1 MTIFNMPTI
10 FAAGVAVLA
19 SLPMAASAVTVF
31 ETDIMVNQDYTV
43 IGRVMPNETTEFKF
57 NVKDDLQ
64 ILDIAIAGTGTN
76 GSSDVSN
83 VTFTRDNPVLA
94 AQGFAFTIGSGLP
107 NSSGAGNSIVAGAS
121 YMDGEAF
128 TISFFDGI
136 DDVVGL
142 TLSFST
148 FAPDTIAPVP
158 LPAAGGM
165 LLLGLAGLGAIS
177 RRKGKAA

>member
-1 MTIFNMPTI
+1 MTVMTKSAF
-10 FAAGVAVLA
+10 FAGIAVLA

-31 ETDIMVNQDYTV
+31 ETDVMVDQDYTV
-43 IGRVMPNETTEFKF
+43 VGRVTPGDTTEFTF
-57 NVKDDLQ
+57 NIMDDLQ
-64 ILDIAIAGTGTN
+64 ILDVAIAGTGTN

-83 VTFTRDNPVLA
+83 VTFSRDNPVLA
-94 AQGFAFTIGSGLP
+94 AQGFAFTIGSGAP
-107 NSSGAGNSIVAGAS
+107 NSSGAGNSIVAGGS
-121 YMDGEAF
+121 YMAGDTF

-136 DDVVGL
+136 EDVVGL

-165 LLLGLAGLGAIS
+165 LLLGMAGLGAIA
-177 RRKGKAA
+177 RRKDKAA